1 MATVKLATLA
11 IRTIA
16 KPISA
21 QLRNQAKQHE
31 TFRNICV
38 SLAQKM
44 HTAEISLRTNILGE
58 PARHNI
64 RPLSETKAIE
74 NGANALAE
82 GFLFAVAALLIV
94 GETYRTSSKQSR
106 RRDDVDEKLEGL
118 LNAVESL
125 QERKTEV
132 EGALERTKEEI
143 EGERK
148 RREALE
154 RVIERLVG
162 VGRSVGEWD
171 ASLWEGTP
179 LKGSRVEVPRS
190 SDASNAD
197 SSSTS

>member
-1 MATVKLATLA
+1 
-11 IRTIA
+11 
-16 KPISA
+16 
-21 QLRNQAKQHE
+21 
-31 TFRNICV
+31 
-38 SLAQKM
+38 M

-64 RPLSETKAIE
+64 RPLSETKYVPPLVALHRLRPLVHTLVSSRPLHPALAYLARRAIE

-125 QERKTEV
+125 QERKKEV

-190 SDASNAD
+190 SDASNAER
-197 SSSTS
+197 